1 MSQLIFVW
9 GLKVWFVSHVK
20 LFSNSLKSRPVS
32 VDTVTTVATT
42 FFRVTVLYAVPPAR
56 VTSTPMSAMTPGISS
71 LVALLEC
78 YGFFVWVV
86 GRL

>member
-1 MSQLIFVW
+1 MSQQICVW
-9 GLKVWFVSHVK
+9 GLEVWSALHVK
-20 LFSNSLKSRPVS
+20 LSSNSLKSRPVS
-32 VDTVTTVATT
+32 VDTVTTVAAT

-56 VTSTPMSAMTPGISS
+56 VTSTPMSAMTPAISS